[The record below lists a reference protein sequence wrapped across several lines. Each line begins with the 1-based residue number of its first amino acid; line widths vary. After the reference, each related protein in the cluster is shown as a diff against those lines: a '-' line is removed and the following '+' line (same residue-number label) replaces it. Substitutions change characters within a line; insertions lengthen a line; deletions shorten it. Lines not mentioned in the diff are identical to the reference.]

1 MSKSNIEQLISDK
14 LQSLSFDFKSEYWDK
29 MNEKLDAD
37 CAKTNTCS
45 AASMGVFLSASLLIV
60 FFAIISVIVFSP
72 WGINKCFDTNNSNSM
87 EISIDMD
94 VNPVHNSVKSNNQQI
109 AKQENEIIEVKPI
122 VKKKAICVSKNPNVS
137 KARRHRKVSSSK
149 IKKSSNST
157 THKTI
162 PKNDHANLDTSIM
175 PSENAD
181 TSSKNIMVTKDLSI
195 NSKQDKTE
203 IEQGITTDTL
213 TTDTD
218 YFYESEL
225 GNKPDENEKKEVKVK
240 VQKKPVP
247 VKHVKTRSKPIK
259 RVFKKKRGL
268 LYRLGIRK

>member
-1 MSKSNIEQLISDK
+1 MSKTNIEQLISDK
-14 LQSLSFDFKSEYWDK
+14 LQSLSFDFKPEYWDK
-29 MNEKLDAD
+29 MNEKLDTD
-37 CAKTNTCS
+37 CAKTNTCN
-45 AASMGVFLSASLLIV
+45 AASVGVFFSTSLLII
-60 FFAIISVIVFSP
+60 FFTIISVIVFSP

-94 VNPVHNSVKSNNQQI
+94 VNPIHKSVESNNQQNT
-109 AKQENEIIEVKPI
+109 KQENETIEVKPI
-122 VKKKAICVSKNPNVS
+122 VKKKAICVSKSPNTS
-137 KARRHRKVSSSK
+137 KARRHRKASSSK
-149 IKKSSNST
+149 IKKSSNRT
-157 THKTI
+157 TYKTI
-162 PKNDHANLDTSIM
+162 PKNDSASLDTSVM
-175 PSENAD
+175 PSDNAD
-181 TSSKNIMVTKDLSI
+181 TSSENTLVTKDLPV
-195 NSKQDKTE
+195 NSKQSE

-213 TTDTD
+213 NSDTD

-225 GNKPDENEKKEVKVK
+225 GNKPDEKEKKEVKVK